1 MLDIDVPI
9 CDRGARFVISGSK
22 SVIGVTDLR
31 AGKVRKDKS
40 VIEVLDLRPR
50 DHDLR

>member
-22 SVIGVTDLR
+22 SVIGVPDLR
-31 AGKVRKDKS
+31 FQEMEGP
-40 VIEVLDLRPR
+40 DL
-50 DHDLR
+50 